1 MSELFLKLLNMSIT
15 AGWLVIAV
23 VVLRLVL
30 KKAPKWVN
38 CVLWALVAVR
48 LICPFS
54 FESDISLVPEQVGS
68 GELVSEWADDY
79 VDDVWTIPDTSIYY
93 DAAVFNGREPIY
105 AGDGHYYVV
114 AKYDQ
119 LGEPATVKDTVVPVL
134 TAIWLAGVAVLLLH
148 ALISYLRL
156 RRRVS
161 AAMHAGD
168 KVWLCDAVESPFILG
183 IFRPRIYLPSCIS
196 EGDVQH
202 VLAHERAHLQ
212 RRDHWW
218 KPIGY
223 VLLSVYWFN
232 PLIWVAYILLCRDI
246 ELACDEKVIKRPD
259 TDRKAYSEALLACSV
274 KRSSIAACPLAFGEV
289 GVKGRIKSVLNYKKP
304 AFWIILVALV
314 ACAAAAV
321 CFLTDPV
328 EPTVDT
334 VAYQQGYGITEMT
347 TGINMEIKV
356 PLDVLSD
363 SAYSERGQSF
373 GEDEVIVY
381 QTNNTSLYLENASYR
396 NGETEYLFL
405 TFAFAYDISDEG
417 VIRTMFIPNIEDGA
431 STITT
436 LSLYHRSKE
445 VSDSKT
451 TYMDALYFRG
461 ETAGVSF
468 TVGVKTDVIKE
479 ASDYIS
485 FQLANL
491 TDITYEKGKANHE
504 DDIVVKN
511 ASSENSETS
520 VSPNGVDEPISGTVD
535 SGVVNTE
542 VDYAVL
548 NGDADFSNQLLEIKE
563 DLMTYQ
569 ERLDWVK
576 SGEVYTVKMPG
587 GGESPVVSLKQW
599 QEGNGCLAYV
609 WTYYG
614 SPHPGLCFL
623 TIRFAD
629 GTQAR
634 LPLPNE
640 QTNRTA
646 KPTSM
651 EFKNGK
657 FVYHV
662 QLDSEWPEDEGIPQK
677 MYHYELD
684 LIKKTLS
691 LSLEKTKGTA
701 KPTEVDVSDPEP
713 EDKIGY
719 LEEEIADRS
728 VVGAMLAAVEA
739 LMTEQLPATICKTD
753 EAGHIHPVF
762 GKLNA
767 WASIN
772 GRQSCSGILNH
783 TYQVVDSIE
792 TSNTLI
798 TLEFAVNGVDWGLT
812 FYDGTDT
819 LSVYT
824 GGAEYLLRAT
834 PKQED
839 VFLSPLGS
847 LIRRWYDEAE
857 YMALDGYDGKTIVIP
872 NTGQSYLEAAK
883 AWCEA
888 YESIHLI
895 ASSGSKECYS
905 YVSCRVEPAEPATDL
920 RREQGEI
927 DENTYAFYAYTAF
940 VPENEQALNWS
951 MAGNTG
957 AYEGND
963 PNVPK
968 EAYEY
973 TRCGYITREEDGW
986 HGTIVGTGW

>member
-161 AAMHAGD
+161 AAMHAGN

-183 IFRPRIYLPSCIS
+183 FFRPRIYLPSSIN
-196 EGDVQH
+196 EEDVEH

-212 RRDHWW
+212 RCDHWW
-218 KPIGY
+218 KPLGY
-223 VLLSVYWFN
+223 VLLAVYWFN

-274 KRSSIAACPLAFGEV
+274 KRSAITACPLAFGEV
-289 GVKGRIKSVLNYKKP
+289 SVRGRIKSVLNYKKP

-314 ACAAAAV
+314 ACIVAAL

-328 EPTVDT
+328 KHSEVEPFGKSYRVVETTYVDGSYSFVMTPENAPKFRVDESKNLIEIYVEGSDRTDTYLGALEPTELTKENFDEWFHPIT
-334 VAYQQGYGITEMT
+334 SETGMWENGLSAEKIRRENLSAWELTQNRDGSHCRLLLQKSGDLYLTYGILETDQGEKRIRWLLKLEQTEDTGAINGGDAPMSDTFVTSEVDESNPALETAIDYVTKRMETFNESWKTIAPGNSTTRGKITALECVSTTAMENIRLDLYRLEYRMLLNGNPAAVEVGGMSHEEIDGEIWLTEWESSGQPYILHYSAMEDGQIDWKTICMT
-347 TGINMEIKV
+347 STEEIGVIYAENKDMETMLG
-356 PLDVLSD
+356 LDKYTIAIHKL
-363 SAYSERGQSF
+363 YE
-373 GEDEVIVY
+373 
-381 QTNNTSLYLENASYR
+381 LYLK
-396 NGETEYLFL
+396 
-405 TFAFAYDISDEG
+405 
-417 VIRTMFIPNIEDGA
+417 
-431 STITT
+431 
-436 LSLYHRSKE
+436 KE
-445 VSDSKT
+445 
-451 TYMDALYFRG
+451 
-461 ETAGVSF
+461 
-468 TVGVKTDVIKE
+468 
-479 ASDYIS
+479 
-485 FQLANL
+485 
-491 TDITYEKGKANHE
+491 
-504 DDIVVKN
+504 
-511 ASSENSETS
+511 
-520 VSPNGVDEPISGTVD
+520 
-535 SGVVNTE
+535 
-542 VDYAVL
+542 
-548 NGDADFSNQLLEIKE
+548 
-563 DLMTYQ
+563 
-569 ERLDWVK
+569 
-576 SGEVYTVKMPG
+576 
-587 GGESPVVSLKQW
+587 
-599 QEGNGCLAYV
+599 
-609 WTYYG
+609 
-614 SPHPGLCFL
+614 
-623 TIRFAD
+623 
-629 GTQAR
+629 
-634 LPLPNE
+634 
-640 QTNRTA
+640 
-646 KPTSM
+646 
-651 EFKNGK
+651 
-657 FVYHV
+657 
-662 QLDSEWPEDEGIPQK
+662 
-677 MYHYELD
+677 
-684 LIKKTLS
+684 
-691 LSLEKTKGTA
+691 
-701 KPTEVDVSDPEP
+701 
-713 EDKIGY
+713 Y

-739 LMTEQLPATICKTD
+739 LMTKQLPATISMEGPGLRK
-753 EAGHIHPVF
+753 HPVMGSVDHIF
-762 GKLNA
+762 DA
-767 WASIN
+767 WDSIN

-792 TSNTLI
+792 TSNALI